1 MVDTVSITKQKPSGH
16 LTKAFRTVV
25 SNRFF
30 LILTIAGFSLVSVE
44 EQLTNYIGVR
54 MDNEISDPTPLL
66 PYFSFEVDGVNLI
79 GMLKTVNT
87 LIVVSCTLVIAWM
100 VSHYH
105 EKFVLMC
112 GLALF
117 FYWLC
122 NHQLSNNSMGRFRS
136 DVDCLRWRN
145 YVCADHS
152 NDARK

>member
-79 GMLKTVNT
+79 GMLKNGQYSDRGFMHASDR
-87 LIVVSCTLVIAWM
+87 LD
-100 VSHYH
+100 
-105 EKFVLMC
+105 
-112 GLALF
+112 G
-117 FYWLC
+117 
-122 NHQLSNNSMGRFRS
+122 QPLS
-136 DVDCLRWRN
+136 
-145 YVCADHS
+145 
-152 NDARK
+152 